1 MMGIL
6 DFFTKPSKLEAR
18 LKDIELSMAAL
29 HDNLRDEVA
38 EKERIIKEK
47 ELLAQELNTFK
58 QQEEEKR
65 SRYESKEPWIEILS
79 SGEDSDKGMRMDLD
93 WNKAFIDYLAE
104 NGISAPTEEE
114 AVQLYLSLLYR
125 DMAYRIEEE
134 NNAKKSGKMNG
145 FE

>member
-29 HDNLRDEVA
+29 RDNLRDEVA

-58 QQEEEKR
+58 RQEEEKR

-134 NNAKKSGKMNG
+134 NNAKKSSKMNG